1 MSRMAALES
10 STAAQHDMFSII
22 ATLFDYTDDTASV
35 TTVPAF
41 KQELI
46 RAYSAERQTGCP
58 GPPLVFCTITGLY
71 LPKQAREARLGELRA
86 DGRPRHVGAL
96 EASRHAV
103 TSRRRAQHSPHP
115 RARRW

>member
-41 KQELI
+41 KQGLI

-58 GPPLVFCTITGLY
+58 GAPLVFCMITGLY

-86 DGRPRHVGAL
+86 DGPPP
-96 EASRHAV
+96 
-103 TSRRRAQHSPHP
+103 RRRARGVAARSHEPSASSTLPPHT